1 MKKTLLLLLLSLNVG
16 CVQRTMT
23 RYSGDGKPWSTERLT
38 LFMVRGEAAKVNEK
52 IKETKGGDYD
62 RVVNI
67 GSIKGET
74 ETDKLKD
81 LVAAAVEAA
90 VKAARTP

>member
-1 MKKTLLLLLLSLNVG
+1 MKTLAIVLLLASCG

-23 RYSGDGKPWSTERLT
+23 RYSGDGKPWSKERLT
-38 LFMVRGEAAKVNEK
+38 LFMVRGEAAKINEK

-62 RVVNI
+62 RTVNI

-74 ETDKLKD
+74 ETDK
-81 LVAAAVEAA
+81 VASLAEAIA
-90 VKAARTP
+90 TGLAKGMKP